1 MKLHQKGFLLVAL
14 SKVDSLWDQSLIAQ
28 TFEEYG
34 SVLDRIIDENE
45 EAVEVHAAGFP
56 EGKSEHAEEA
66 DVEDEDQGD
75 QPDGEGKKKLK
86 PEDEVSPD
94 DIPF

>member
-34 SVLDRIIDENE
+34 SAGEYAENTIRIALDEL
-45 EAVEVHAAGFP
+45 AAG
-56 EGKSEHAEEA
+56 GLITRLEE
-66 DVEDEDQGD
+66 
-75 QPDGEGKKKLK
+75 KL
-86 PEDEVSPD
+86 
-94 DIPF
+94 DIHNGGHKLVFKYQLSDFGRSRMQDTGLI